1 MYTSDTDRSLRCG
14 LRYLAASIAVA
25 AAGAIYEAFSHGVYS
40 YYMIYAFMIPLL
52 AGSLPN
58 LLCALKGNN
67 VGFPT
72 DTGDCGAAALQLAA
86 IVTLTAGSLIKGV
99 LDIYGTTSSLTIVYP
114 LLGIGLLIA
123 ALTVFIVR
131 SRSNGGE
138 I

>member
-1 MYTSDTDRSLRCG
+1 MYTSDTDRNLRRG
-14 LRYLAASIAVA
+14 LGYLAASIAVA

-52 AGSLPN
+52 AGTLPS
-58 LLCALKGNN
+58 LLCALKGYDNRYAE
-67 VGFPT
+67 
-72 DTGDCGAAALQLAA
+72 DSDDHRAASLQLAA

-99 LDIYGTTSSLTIVYP
+99 LEIYGTTSSLTIVYP

-123 ALTVFIVR
+123 ALAVFIAR
-131 SRSNGGE
+131 SRRGSE